1 MNTKNNQRT
10 RLSKILLKNALMDL
24 LGEKGSVTKISVRE
38 LCERADLNRSTF
50 YAHYS
55 EPKELLEEVENELLD
70 ATQDHLK
77 KIGAEND
84 LGAHRYLLSF
94 LMYIKENDKPFRTL
108 LVDSVDPAFRSKFM
122 QQSII
127 QFIENLNIVFPK
139 EQEQYIYSYILNGS
153 TGVIIQWIRSD
164 YCIDENE
171 LVDLL
176 FSINQSALV
185 NLDIKPHI
193 VESLPSKWYNC
204 ENSRNN
210 AQNARRRQK

>member
-24 LGEKGSVTKISVRE
+24 LSEKGSVTKISVRE

-55 EPKELLEEVENELLD
+55 EPKELLEEVEAELLD
-70 ATQDHLK
+70 ATREHLQ

-84 LGAHRYLLSF
+84 IGAHRYLLSF
-94 LMYIKENDKPFRTL
+94 LIYVKENDKPFRTL
-108 LVDSVDPAFRSKFM
+108 LIDAGDPEFLSKFM

-127 QFIENLNIVFPK
+127 QFVENLNISFPK
-139 EQEQYIYSYILNGS
+139 NQEQYIYSYILNGS
-153 TGVIIQWIRSD
+153 TGVIIQWMRSD
-164 YCIDENE
+164 YSIDENA

-176 FSINQSALV
+176 FFINQSALV
-185 NLDIKPHI
+185 NLATKKN
-193 VESLPSKWYNC
+193 L
-204 ENSRNN
+204 
-210 AQNARRRQK
+210 